1 MILKSF
7 IAILFLCFASI
18 GFAEE
23 ETGPIVDDAYG
34 DAFTHYQPYVNRKK
48 PVDPKKAEA
57 PVAAPAP
64 SAKPKEEK
72 VTVEWLRKNYVVLQE
87 RSINDPTKENVE
99 AEAYARR
106 IIFDKSQN
114 YAEALVKVT
123 QEDVFLNENNRVP
136 YASAGATAIRNA
148 NIRAQEQAV
157 KELASVGGLLVFVD
171 STCRFCALQLPV
183 ISALQNSYNM
193 SALVISIDGSA
204 PKGYTGTIV
213 KDNGM
218 FKKLGLKLTPSIV
231 YVPKPKS
238 YTEAKDNNQY
248 YIVSQGFYALD
259 ELVKMIGYAGYKT
272 NLLSENTRK
281 DLDIWNRGVADAK
294 DLNSLTLDVNDPKS
308 FKNKIVPLLEKK
320 Y

>member
-1 MILKSF
+1 MQKYF
-7 IAILFLCFASI
+7 IALLLASYAAL
-18 GFAEE
+18 GLAEV

-34 DAFTHYQPYVNRKK
+34 DAFTHYQPYVTRKK
-48 PVDPKKAEA
+48 PVEPKKADA
-57 PVAAPAP
+57 PTPAAPTAE
-64 SAKPKEEK
+64 KPKEEK

-148 NIRAQEQAV
+148 NIHAQEEAV
-157 KELASVGGLLVFVD
+157 KELAQVGGLLVFVD
-171 STCRFCALQLPV
+171 STCRFCSIQLPV
-183 ISALQNSYNM
+183 ITALQNNYNM

-204 PKGYTGTIV
+204 PKGYTGAIV

-231 YVPKPKS
+231 YVPKPKG

-259 ELVKMIGYAGYKT
+259 ELIKMISYAGYKT

-281 DLDIWNRGVADAK
+281 DLDIWNRGVADSK
-294 DLNSLTLDVNDPKS
+294 DLNSLTLDVNNPKS
-308 FKNKIVPLLEKK
+308 FKNKIAPLLEKK